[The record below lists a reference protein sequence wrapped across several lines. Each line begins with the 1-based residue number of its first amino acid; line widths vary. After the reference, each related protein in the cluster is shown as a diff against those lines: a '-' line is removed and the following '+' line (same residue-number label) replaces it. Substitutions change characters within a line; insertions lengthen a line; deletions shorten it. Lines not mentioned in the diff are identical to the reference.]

1 MFYFSSLRFFSLCKA
16 SSDLMRAEKA
26 KYHILVNKVTNCMF
40 FEIESRI
47 CFLCL
52 KVSPGNYLRWTRSS
66 RKWLHAVANANRIII
81 ITFDIFITTFQQP
94 SIPLSFTPRLS
105 LSFFLRTH
113 RPLPPPL
120 LLHSQV
126 ESWGQLRT
134 TLVVENMLEILE
146 AVLYAL
152 FGNVWK
158 NQRHRCEQ
166 CAFLL

>member
-52 KVSPGNYLRWTRSS
+52 KVSPGKYLRWTRSS

-105 LSFFLRTH
+105 LSFFLRTTGLY
-113 RPLPPPL
+113 PQ
-120 LLHSQV
+120 S
-126 ESWGQLRT
+126 GGIMRT
-134 TLVVENMLEILE
+134 AEDNTRCWEHVGNPRGC
-146 AVLYAL
+146 AL
-152 FGNVWK
+152 CFVWK
-158 NQRHRCEQ
+158 CMKKSEAQVRTVCISALR
-166 CAFLL
+166 